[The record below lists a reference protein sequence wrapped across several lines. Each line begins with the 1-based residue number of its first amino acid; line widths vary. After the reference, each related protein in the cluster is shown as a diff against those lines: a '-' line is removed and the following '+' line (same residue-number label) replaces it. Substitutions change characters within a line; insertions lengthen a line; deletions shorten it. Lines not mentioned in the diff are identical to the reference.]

1 MPSSFEEIAP
11 AGYAWPVTA
20 SDGTDLVKHTRAI
33 YIGGDGNVA
42 CEVYDPATQKV
53 APVTFIGLV
62 AGTVLPVRTKRILS
76 TGTTATNIVAL
87 A

>member
-1 MPSSFEEIAP
+1 MPSSFEEISP
-11 AGYAWPVTA
+11 AGYAWSVTPA
-20 SDGTDLVKHTRAI
+20 DGSDLIKHTRAI

-42 CEVYDPATQKV
+42 CETFDPTTNKLAN
-53 APVTFIGLV
+53 VTFIGLV

-76 TGTTATNIVAL
+76 TGTTATNLIAL

>member
-20 SDGTDLVKHTRAI
+20 SDGTELVKHTRAI
-33 YIGGDGNVA
+33 YVGGDGNVA
-42 CEVYDPATQKV
+42 CEMFDPTNNKLAT
-53 APVTFIGLV
+53 VTFVGLV
-62 AGTVLPVRTKRILS
+62 AGIVLPVRTKKILS

>member
-1 MPSSFEEIAP
+1 MSSSFEEISP
-11 AGYAWPVTA
+11 AGYAWAVTT
-20 SDGTDLVKHTRAI
+20 SDSTDLVKHTRAI
-33 YIGGDGNVA
+33 YVGGDGNVA
-42 CEVYDPATQKV
+42 CEAFDPATNKL
-53 APVTFIGLV
+53 ANVTFTGLV